1 MAIGKDAEYIVK
13 ELIET
18 GVNPENLYHFN
29 TKEEAIDRLD
39 NIIKEND
46 VVLVKASR
54 GMHLEKVVE
63 YLSK

>member
-1 MAIGKDAEYIVK
+1 MAIGNDSEYIVK
-13 ELIET
+13 ELKEN
-18 GVNPENLYHFN
+18 GFNPENLYYFD
-29 TKEEAIDRLD
+29 TKEEAIDKLD